1 MTKLNG
7 CKRRGVLVLVFAA
20 TAIGAR
26 AQTFKSVSFDV
37 ANGAAPSGVLVQGLD
52 GNLYG
57 AASAGGANGFGTV
70 FKLTPHHGIRTL
82 YSFCSQANCTDGQY
96 PDGGLTLGTDGNF
109 YGTTGWGGAN
119 SCGTNLGC
127 GTIFKITPAGKLTTL
142 YSFCSQPNCVDG
154 TNPEAVLLQG
164 LDESMYGTTVAGGA
178 NGSGTVFKL
187 TPSGITTLYSFCS
200 QPNCADG
207 QSSYG
212 GLILATDGNFYGT
225 TGRGGA
231 NGGGTIFKLTEG
243 GSFSTLYT
251 FCSQPG
257 CLDGAAPYGG
267 LIQAADANLYGTT
280 LGGANCNL
288 LYGCGTIFRI
298 TLTGTLTSLY
308 NFCQTS
314 CLDGGSP
321 WAGLLQATDGNLYG
335 TTSDG
340 GLNDGG
346 TIFNSTTDGILT
358 TLYSF
363 CGQGNCYDGE
373 NPTSGVL
380 QATNGNIYGTT
391 TRGGA
396 YGVGTVYSLS
406 AALGPFVETLRS
418 FGDVGSKVLIL
429 GNNLTGTTSVAFN
442 GVAASFTT
450 VSKTEVKTTVP
461 QGATTGYV
469 TVTMPTGVL
478 TSNVPFRVIQ

>member
-1 MTKLNG
+1 MKNLSWWKKA
-7 CKRRGVLVLVFAA
+7 CGVFVLFAA
-20 TAIGAR
+20 TIAAP
-26 AQTFKSVSFDV
+26 AQTFKSLSFDV
-37 ANGAAPSGVLVQGLD
+37 ADGAAPSGALVQGLD
-52 GNLYG
+52 GNVYG
-57 AASAGGANGFGTV
+57 AASAGGADGVGTV
-70 FKLTPHHGIRTL
+70 FKVTPHHGITTL
-82 YSFCSQANCTDGQY
+82 YNFCSQTNCADGQY
-96 PDGGLTLGTDGNF
+96 PDAGLTLGTDGNF

-119 SCGTNLGC
+119 ICGPNLGC

-164 LDESMYGTTVAGGA
+164 LDESLYGTTVAGGD
-178 NGSGTVFKL
+178 NGFGTVFKL
-187 TPSGITTLYSFCS
+187 TPSGVTTLYSFCS

-267 LIQAADANLYGTT
+267 LIQAIDGNLYGTT
-280 LGGANCNL
+280 LGGANCNI

-308 NFCQTS
+308 NFCQTN

-340 GLNDGG
+340 GLNNGG
-346 TIFNSTTDGILT
+346 TIFRSTTDGMLT

-363 CGQGNCYDGE
+363 YYGE
-373 NPTSGVL
+373 NPMAGVV
-380 QATNGNIYGTT
+380 QGTNGNIYGTT
-391 TRGGA
+391 SRGGS
-396 YGVGTVYSLS
+396 YGVGTVDSLS
-406 AALGPFVETLRS
+406 LGLGPFVETLGT
-418 FGDVGSKVLIL
+418 FGKVGSKTLIL
-429 GNNLTGTTSVAFN
+429 GSDLTGTSSVVFN
-442 GVAASFTT
+442 GTAAAFTT
-450 VSKTEVKTTVP
+450 ISKTEVKTIVP
-461 QGATTGYV
+461 AGATTGYV
-469 TVTMPTGVL
+469 TVTTPSGTL
-478 TSNVPFRVIQ
+478 TSNVPFHVIK